1 MTRLFNQHPHK
12 RKRQQLRIRAPPAE
26 QRLWQHLR
34 GAQLGVRF
42 RRQYGIGR
50 YVVDFYCPALKL
62 AIEVDGNSHF
72 QDGAPDYDR
81 QRQAFIEAAGIRVL
95 RFTNREVYEQ
105 PDDVLAVVSEAIETI
120 EETGTSS

>member
-1 MTRLFNQHPHK
+1 MTRLFNQHLHK
-12 RKRQQLRIRAPPAE
+12 QKRRQLRAAAPPAE

-34 GAQLGVRF
+34 CGQLGARF

-62 AIEVDGNSHF
+62 AIEVDGDSHF
-72 QDGAPDYDR
+72 QDGAPDYDQ

-105 PDDVLAVVSEAIETI
+105 PDDVLAVISEAIERT
-120 EETGTSS
+120 EETGTSP

>member
-1 MTRLFNQHPHK
+1 MTRLFNQHLHK
-12 RKRQQLRIRAPPAE
+12 QKRRQLRTAAPPAE

-34 GAQLGVRF
+34 GGQFGMRF

-62 AIEVDGNSHF
+62 AIEVDGDSHF
-72 QDGAPDYDR
+72 QNDAPDYDR

-95 RFTNREVYEQ
+95 RFTNREVYE
-105 PDDVLAVVSEAIETI
+105 PLDDVLAVVSEAIERT
-120 EETGTSS
+120 EETGTSP